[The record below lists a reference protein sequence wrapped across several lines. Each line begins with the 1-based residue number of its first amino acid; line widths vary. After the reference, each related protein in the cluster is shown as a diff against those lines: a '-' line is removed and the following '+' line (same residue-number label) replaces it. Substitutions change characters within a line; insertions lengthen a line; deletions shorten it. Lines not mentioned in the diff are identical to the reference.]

1 MSVTFP
7 SSGCP
12 SFFRIFYEEGIVM
25 KLTVYYDGQ
34 FWVGVVETVNNG
46 KLRAFR
52 HLFGTEPRDSEV
64 LEFVHNQLLNMLA
77 KAEQE
82 GVRLQGRRQKKINP
96 KRLQRQVSKE
106 LKNAGVTSKA
116 QEAIKLELEA
126 RKQKKKQITKEQR
139 EHVKEQRYMLK
150 KQKAKKKHRGK

>member
-1 MSVTFP
+1 
-7 SSGCP
+7 
-12 SFFRIFYEEGIVM
+12 M

-34 FWVGVVETVNNG
+34 FWVGVVEVVNNG

-64 LEFVHNQLLNMLA
+64 LEFVHNQLLNMMVQ
-77 KAEQE
+77 AEQE

-106 LKNAGVTSKA
+106 LKNAGVASKA

-126 RKQKKKQITKEQR
+126 RKQEKKQIMKEQR

>member
-34 FWVGVVETVNNG
+34 FWVGVIEAVNSG

-52 HLFGTEPRDSEV
+52 HVFGKEPKDPEV
-64 LEFVHNQLLNMLA
+64 LDFVHHQLLHTISQT
-77 KAEQE
+77 EQE
-82 GVRLQGRRQKKINP
+82 GVSLKGQPQKKINP

-106 LKNAGVTSKA
+106 VKHAGVTSKA

-126 RKQKKKQITKEQR
+126 RKQKKKQCTKEMR
-139 EHVKEQRYMLK
+139 EHVKEQKYILR

>member
-7 SSGCP
+7 SSGYP
-12 SFFRIFYEEGIVM
+12 SFFNIFYEEGIVM
-25 KLTVYYDGQ
+25 KLTIYYDGQ
-34 FWVGVVETVNNG
+34 FWVGVVEVVDNG

-64 LEFVHNQLLNMLA
+64 LEFVHNQLLNMMVQ
-77 KAEQE
+77 AEQE

-106 LKNAGVTSKA
+106 LKNAGVASKA

-126 RKQKKKQITKEQR
+126 RKQKKKQIMKEQR

>member
-139 EHVKEQRYMLK
+139 EYVKEQRYMLK